1 MNNNKIRQLI
11 TAIGAIAECTHEM
24 YKQLK
29 HQGFSDVQALQ
40 LTQTW
45 MAVTFKTQP
54 HCNEDGVDR

>member
-1 MNNNKIRQLI
+1 MNNDKIRQLI

-40 LTQTW
+40 LAQTW
-45 MAVTFKTQP
+45 MAVTFKPQP
-54 HCNEDGVDR
+54 YYDEDGADR